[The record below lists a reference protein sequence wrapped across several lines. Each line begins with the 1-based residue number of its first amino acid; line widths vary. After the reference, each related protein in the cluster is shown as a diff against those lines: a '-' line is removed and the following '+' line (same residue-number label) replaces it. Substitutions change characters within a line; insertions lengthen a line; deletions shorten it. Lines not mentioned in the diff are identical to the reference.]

1 MDNFHLF
8 VEQHIITE
16 QTIFKKILVAVDE
29 INNDT
34 QTGKFMF

>member
-1 MDNFHLF
+1 MDNFHLY
-8 VEQHIITE
+8 VEQHIFTE

-34 QTGKFMF
+34 HTGKFII